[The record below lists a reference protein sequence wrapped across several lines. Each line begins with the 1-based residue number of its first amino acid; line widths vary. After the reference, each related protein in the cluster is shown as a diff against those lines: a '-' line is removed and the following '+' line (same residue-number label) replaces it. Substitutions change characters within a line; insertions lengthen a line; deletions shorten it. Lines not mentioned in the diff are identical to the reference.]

1 MSLRPLHDSLCNQ
14 VSQRL
19 GLQVT
24 DFCDSFGASS
34 WSSPVASGTA
44 AWLAEASPQYLTGV
58 SYLTRQQQQNEDLTI
73 NIWMGPSY
81 DVPHCLLTFGTD
93 ATGGYHVTA
102 DYVARG
108 ANVMGSDPQYLQVY
122 YGSDV
127 QAAWQTAHAAGRALP
142 PPKEFDYRLYQ
153 SPVHMAVTGLDGNTA
168 EQLVRGHVDRFL
180 AWVDGAQQ
188 IPARSRGSFN
198 MRDDKLRQFYFRGQ
212 LQEQVA
218 ALGDDLGRTVA
229 AVNTGPTAEA
239 YVGGGS

>member
-1 MSLRPLHDSLCNQ
+1 MKPLYDSLCSQ
-14 VSQRL
+14 VTQKL

-24 DFCDSFGASS
+24 DFADTFGASS

-44 AWLAEASPQYLTGV
+44 AWLSESSPQYLTGV
-58 SYLTRQQQQNEDLTI
+58 SFLTKQQQQREDLTI

-81 DVPHCLLTFGTD
+81 DVPHCQVTFGTLPD
-93 ATGGYHVTA
+93 GSCHVSA

-127 QAAWQTAHAAGRALP
+127 QAAWRQAHAAGQSMPARP
-142 PPKEFDYRLYQ
+142 EFDYRMMQ
-153 SPVHMAVTGLDGNTA
+153 SPAYMAVSGLDAATA
-168 EQLVRGHVDRFL
+168 EQLVQGHIQRFL
-180 AWVDGAQQ
+180 SWVETAQQ

-198 MRDDKLRQFYFRGQ
+198 MRDDKLRQFFYRAQ
-212 LQEQVA
+212 LEEQVA
-218 ALGDDLGRTVA
+218 ALGDGLGQTVA